1 MKNSKKMY
9 FNTFYLT
16 LKITSSDES
25 TKSCIGE
32 LRVLLER
39 EIYLCVL

>member
-1 MKNSKKMY
+1 MENYKKMY

-25 TKSCIGE
+25 TKSCISE
-32 LRVLLER
+32 LKVLLER
-39 EIYLCVL
+39 